1 MALALAVKLKL
12 LYFEFC
18 DIDRTRHVNVMST
31 FITILLVKSFEDVL
45 ITCYFKEYSKLLNS
59 AFRTIIRRSTRN
71 KYFLPTDS
79 NRSKTNYMNARELN
93 KDVHIYEDLY
103 LNRFHFNRFYNIRT
117 FTLWSLMKFIAY
129 HVFYIISLYARSKT
143 FLHLN
148 FFKLGERSLE
158 ICRPTLI
165 LFTYLLSLLLSLCEY
180 YEKREK
186 ITRESEQEQWGY
198 EC

>member
-129 HVFYIISLYARSKT
+129 HVFYIISLYARSKLFYIWT
-143 FLHLN
+143 FSSSASGHWKFAAQLSFYLHI
-148 FFKLGERSLE
+148 FYHFY
-158 ICRPTLI
+158 
-165 LFTYLLSLLLSLCEY
+165 YLY
-180 YEKREK
+180 AN
-186 ITRESEQEQWGY
+186 ITRRGKR
-198 EC
+198 